1 MIPGFFI
8 SVFAATVNFLIGLLP
23 EVAFPTQIA
32 TSISLVMG
40 YVNAMN
46 WLFPV
51 STLITCLGIVISF
64 EIGVFVFKFTR
75 WLIHLIRGN

>member
-1 MIPGFFI
+1 MITGFLI
-8 SVFAATVNFLIGLLP
+8 STFAGFVGFLIGLLP
-23 EVAFPTQIA
+23 TIAFPTQIA
-32 TSISLVMG
+32 TSIALIMG

-51 STLITCLGIVISF
+51 STLITCLGIVITF
-64 EIGVFVFKFTR
+64 EIGVFSFKFIR